1 MSELPLIAR
10 VEEEGVTHRL
20 AGGSRQCTIK
30 FDDKM
35 RILCCKTHPEQ
46 PSVALQSI
54 CNRSRALYLGSEGLD
69 FDLVMVLV
77 ATGHILGGI
86 EQYFANCGRTSDPF
100 DFESLASCS
109 ATSNLY
115 TYKFSWRSEV

>member
-54 CNRSRALYLGSEGLD
+54 FNHFRALYLGSGGLD
-69 FDLVMVLV
+69 FDLV
-77 ATGHILGGI
+77 ATSHILGGDRVVFRKLRKN
-86 EQYFANCGRTSDPF
+86 E
-100 DFESLASCS
+100 
-109 ATSNLY
+109 
-115 TYKFSWRSEV
+115 RSV